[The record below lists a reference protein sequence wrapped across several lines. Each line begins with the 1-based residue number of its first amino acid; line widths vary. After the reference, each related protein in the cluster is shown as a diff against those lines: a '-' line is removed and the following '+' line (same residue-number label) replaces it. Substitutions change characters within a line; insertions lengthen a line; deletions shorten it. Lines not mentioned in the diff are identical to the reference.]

1 MKQDYKADIN
11 HFFVT
16 TFNKIL
22 AYEEK
27 SLSNA
32 GLKDISVKE
41 IHIIEAVD
49 ALTSSGNNTMT
60 QIAKRIS
67 ISVGALTTAV
77 NALVRKGYIYR
88 GSDPKDRRIVYLF
101 LMESGQEALKIH
113 ADFHEKMVD
122 SILNVLDEQS
132 LSSTTKAL
140 DILSD
145 FFENLMKENP

>member
-1 MKQDYKADIN
+1 
-11 HFFVT
+11 
-16 TFNKIL
+16 
-22 AYEEK
+22 
-27 SLSNA
+27 
-32 GLKDISVKE
+32 
-41 IHIIEAVD
+41 
-49 ALTSSGNNTMT
+49 MT

-101 LMESGQEALKIH
+101 LTESGQKALKIH

-132 LSSTTKAL
+132 LSSTTTVSYTHLDVYKRQPLPWSSPLEASKWQNTAIGQPPPKAA
-140 DILSD
+140 
-145 FFENLMKENP
+145 PQTA

>member
-1 MKQDYKADIN
+1 M
-11 HFFVT
+11 
-16 TFNKIL
+16 
-22 AYEEK
+22 
-27 SLSNA
+27 
-32 GLKDISVKE
+32 
-41 IHIIEAVD
+41 
-49 ALTSSGNNTMT
+49 
-60 QIAKRIS
+60 
-67 ISVGALTTAV
+67 GALTTAV

-101 LMESGQEALKIH
+101 LTESGQKALKIH